1 MKNLFHSLNLGMTC
15 PIYLFHG
22 EEQLLMEEAISKL
35 AELVAPD
42 DDAWNKEVLR
52 GDEISPA
59 EAAAAGQNMG
69 FFSSRRLI
77 IIRDIPWL
85 NKKSADTAE
94 KETTSK
100 EKTADPLAPLTA
112 YAADPNPDSI
122 LVLTMHNSPDKR
134 RKLVQ
139 IIAKTGRVVEFA
151 PLKGGER
158 EIWLKNYFKKCG
170 KVIDNAA
177 ISYICLNCGGGL
189 AQLKLES
196 DKLILYAQNTSA
208 ITKEMAEQVISKS
221 SLSGIFDMTDAAAAK
236 KAAEACAIYRELL
249 LHGEAEQKILAML
262 ATQYRNMLAI
272 KDVTQRGESPREA
285 AAMLSIHPFVAEKCA
300 QAARRYSIGQLIK
313 ALDILLAADIAQK
326 TGQGNLRDGLELAIL
341 RICQM

>member
-1 MKNLFHSLNLGMTC
+1 MKNLFHSLNMGITC

-35 AELVAPD
+35 TELVAPG
-42 DDAWNKEVLR
+42 DDAWNKEVIR
-52 GDEISPA
+52 GDEISPD

-85 NKKSADTAE
+85 NKKPADTEE
-94 KETTSK
+94 KDNKSK
-100 EKTADPLAPLTA
+100 TKTADPLAPLTA
-112 YAADPNPDSI
+112 YATDPNPDSI
-122 LVLTMHNSPDKR
+122 LVLTMRNAPDKR

-139 IIAKTGRVVEFA
+139 TIAKTGRVVEFS

-158 EIWLKNYFKKCG
+158 EIWLKNYFKKCE
-170 KVIDNAA
+170 KSIDNAA
-177 ISYICLNCGGGL
+177 ISYICVNCSDGL
-189 AQLKLES
+189 AQLKLEA
-196 DKLILYAQNTSA
+196 DKLILYAKNTSQ
-208 ITKEMAEQVISKS
+208 ITKEMAELVISKS
-221 SLSGIFDMTDAAAAK
+221 SLSGIFDMTDAAATK

-272 KDVTQRGESPREA
+272 KDITQRGESLREA
-285 AAMLSIHPFVAEKCA
+285 ATMLSIHPFVAEKCA
-300 QAARRYSIGQLIK
+300 QAGRKYTIRQLIK
-313 ALDILLAADIAQK
+313 ALEILLATDIAQK
-326 TGQGNLRDGLELAIL
+326 TGQGNIRDGLELAII